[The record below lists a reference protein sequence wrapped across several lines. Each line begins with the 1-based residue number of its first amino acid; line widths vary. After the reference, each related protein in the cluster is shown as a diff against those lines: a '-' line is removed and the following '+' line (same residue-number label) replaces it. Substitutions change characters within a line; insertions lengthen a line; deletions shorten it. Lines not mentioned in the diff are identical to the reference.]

1 MPTNWPV
8 VGSVSTITV
17 NAGRMHEWLTEFL
30 SVAPGMSHVA
40 RGPWG
45 SPVDILLTANP
56 ADVAHVFTTNFGNY
70 PKGEEFA
77 VLAHALL
84 SDSRF
89 RAAVATSTARKLD
102 EGLVPLLDGVAAG
115 GAVVDLQDMFM
126 RLTFDLTAMFIFGRR
141 GRS

>member
-1 MPTNWPV
+1 MEAVSWHRRWDGMPTNWPV

-77 VLAHALL
+77 VLVPWPCPSSASL
-84 SDSRF
+84 S
-89 RAAVATSTARKLD
+89 
-102 EGLVPLLDGVAAG
+102 
-115 GAVVDLQDMFM
+115 
-126 RLTFDLTAMFIFGRR
+126 LTLHL
-141 GRS
+141 SL